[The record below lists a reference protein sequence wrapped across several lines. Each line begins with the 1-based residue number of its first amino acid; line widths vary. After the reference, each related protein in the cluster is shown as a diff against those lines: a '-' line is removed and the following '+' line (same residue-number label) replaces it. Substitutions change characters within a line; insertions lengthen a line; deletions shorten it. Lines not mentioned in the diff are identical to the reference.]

1 MKTLLIFTGLT
12 AVLFLSASS
21 NVEAQKRRVNKAK
34 PSKASANSVA
44 ELTAEGYRD
53 LIVKTAD
60 VVNLLQTSVIKGM
73 QALQST
79 PVCVVILDTEKQKLA
94 AQSAANHRKAWAHA
108 RVPKALAASHKDIL
122 SWIESAESQF
132 KTAPACMY
140 GGSLPLLQFFGTFG
154 AYDEIRQNAASAL
167 TTLGVTLPPIE
178 KPLIEKK

>member
-1 MKTLLIFTGLT
+1 MKTLLTFTGLI

-21 NVEAQKRRVNKAK
+21 NVEAQRRRVIKTK
-34 PSKASANSVA
+34 PAKASADSVA

-60 VVNLLQTSVIKGM
+60 TVYMLESTVIKGM

-79 PVCVVILDTEKQKLA
+79 PVCVVTLDTEKQKLA
-94 AQSAANHRKAWAHA
+94 AQSAANHRKAWARA

-154 AYDEIRQNAASAL
+154 AYDDIRKNAASAL
-167 TTLGVTLPPIE
+167 TSMDITLPPIE
-178 KPLIEKK
+178 KPPIEKK